1 MECQSGKF
9 DLTVIQDALRA
20 ERHEHTY
27 QTQERKLRAAN
38 IIIHGLYE
46 GTEIDDQIEIKKI
59 FKAVGVTSLP
69 KSFTRLGSQ
78 STHARGRPVKL
89 VMNNLQE
96 KKIFMNNLPKLKTA
110 EENIRRI
117 SITHDF
123 TLEQRKINAAMV
135 KKAREMTSNNNNYV
149 WKLRGLPLGMMKLI
163 RFNKTSNIS
172 TVNCSNNNDNN
183 PNNHRNIKQ
192 TKSYNE
198 GNEQQKSYESA
209 GKHGEPT
216 QELFIEAF

>member
-1 MECQSGKF
+1 MIGKRKARKKRRISNEDGTRESTTFVPAEEDKGEQTIETKKQVEQVECQSGKF

-38 IIIHGLYE
+38 IIIHGLNE

-135 KKAREMTSNNNNYV
+135 KKAREMTSNNNQDE
-149 WKLRGLPLGMMKLI
+149 WKLRGSPLG
-163 RFNKTSNIS
+163 
-172 TVNCSNNNDNN
+172 
-183 PNNHRNIKQ
+183 
-192 TKSYNE
+192 
-198 GNEQQKSYESA
+198 
-209 GKHGEPT
+209 
-216 QELFIEAF
+216 